1 MMVKKFGN
9 INMTPRE
16 IKTNLENN
24 IIEVERFLD
33 QAKKSFVGP
42 ETLVN
47 ILPELIEYPI
57 KEEWIDLDPVE
68 WEYVTK
74 IYL

>member
-33 QAKKSFVGP
+33 EAKKSFIGP
-42 ETLVN
+42 EKLAD
-47 ILPELIEYPI
+47 ISPEQIKSLI
-57 KEEWIDLDPVE
+57 KETWIDLDPVE
-68 WEYVTK
+68 WEFVTK
-74 IYL
+74 VYL

>member
-1 MMVKKFGN
+1 MTVKKFGN

-24 IIEVERFLD
+24 ITEVERFLD
-33 QAKKSFVGP
+33 EAKKSFIGP
-42 ETLVN
+42 EKLAD
-47 ILPELIEYPI
+47 ISPEQIKFLI
-57 KEEWIDLDPVE
+57 KEIWIDLDPVE

-74 IYL
+74 VYL